1 MRLGKRLYSLVMFV
15 VVSVIG
21 GLLIAG
27 LAVPAAGLTAEVGKT
42 TATALDSLPA
52 ELSTPPQAQRSRV
65 LMADGTPLVNFYEE
79 NREYVPLKKIAPIMQ
94 KAQIAIE
101 DHRFY
106 EHGAMDLQGTMRA
119 LVSTV
124 RGNTQGASTLT
135 QQYVKMVQISAAAAR
150 GDAEGV
156 QKAQENT
163 ISRKIQ
169 ELRYAIAL
177 EKKYTKD
184 QILEFYLNIA
194 YYGDGSYGVESAAL
208 NFFGIH
214 ASELNLQQAAM
225 LAGMVRNPVGT
236 NPRTPGLDLVALQRR
251 NDVLDR
257 MASKDVAVITP
268 QEAIKAKST
277 RLRIAKPK
285 PKLHGCGNSEFPF
298 ICDYIERTLRE
309 APSLGATREDRE
321 NAIYRGGLTVRTM
334 IDPKIQRTSEKTI
347 QNYLDPRDPVDSV
360 IVMIQPGTGLIVS
373 MAQNRNKMGIKK
385 SETFWNYA
393 VSNKMGGAG
402 GYQGGSTFKMFVA
415 AAALKN
421 GLGAYGNIRVTSPM
435 DIHGMRFQSCQGPFT
450 FTGHHDVKGV
460 AGTFNLFSGAT
471 NSVNGYFTQLE
482 AAANLCDA
490 TKTAKELG
498 LQLAI
503 DPKGDLLTREYSNY
517 PSFTLGAV
525 EVTPLSL
532 VNSYATVAARGVRCD
547 PIIITSIKAPDGA
560 TLEAPS
566 ANCKR
571 VMDEGVADALS
582 KVFQGPFRSGTAAA
596 AQIPGYTVAGKT
608 GTVPDNK
615 AIWTVGFTRSLAG
628 GGMISY
634 SNEGRF
640 RSYWSGYRKQVYLKG
655 AYMQYSHRTLYG
667 LSGPE
672 AGARIF
678 KPAFAAALKNFDRKS
693 FVEPPYGIL
702 AGKKVSVP
710 GCGSVDGCR
719 SVLLA
724 NGFGA
729 YTEYITSSYPY
740 GTFLGISPSGSAVRG
755 TSIRILVSSGPPR
768 QPSRPSTP
776 DRPSTPNRPTTSTPT
791 KKPSEKPSEKP
802 KPSPTPSKKPR

>member
-1 MRLGKRLYSLVMFV
+1 MRLGKRLYSLVMFI
-15 VVSVIG
+15 VVSALG

-27 LAVPAAGLTAEVGKT
+27 LAVPLAGMSAEVGKT
-42 TATALDSLPA
+42 TATAMDSLPA
-52 ELSTPPQAQRSRV
+52 ELTMPPQAQRSRV
-65 LMADGTPLVNFYEE
+65 LMADGSPLVNFYEE
-79 NREYVPLKKIAPIMQ
+79 NRQYVPLSKIAPIMQ

-150 GDAEGV
+150 GDTEGV
-156 QKAQENT
+156 EKAQENT
-163 ISRKIQ
+163 IARKIQ

-194 YYGDGSYGVESAAL
+194 YYGDGPYGVESAAM
-208 NFFGIH
+208 NFFGVH

-236 NPRTPGLDLVALQRR
+236 NPRTPGLELVALQRR

-268 QEAIKAKST
+268 QEAAKAKT
-277 RLRIAKPK
+277 AKLGIVKAK
-285 PKLHGCGNSEFPF
+285 PKLHGCGNAEFPF
-298 ICDYIERTLRE
+298 ICDYIERTLL
-309 APSLGATREDRE
+309 ASPSLGATREDRE
-321 NAIYRGGLTVRTM
+321 NALYRGGLTIRTM
-334 IDPKIQRTSEKTI
+334 IDPKVQRKSEKTI

-360 IVMIQPGTGLIVS
+360 IVMIQPGTGLIVA
-373 MAQNRNKMGIKK
+373 MAQNRNKMGTKK
-385 SETFWNYA
+385 SQTFWNYA
-393 VSNKMGGAG
+393 VSNKMGGG
-402 GYQGGSTFKMFVA
+402 DGYQGGSTFKMFVA
-415 AAALKN
+415 AAALQN
-421 GLGAYGNIRVTSPM
+421 GLGAYGTIKVPRSM

-450 FTGHHDVKGV
+450 FTGHHDVNGV
-460 AGTFNLFSGAT
+460 GGTFNLFTGAT
-471 NSVNGYFTQLE
+471 HSVNGYFTQLE
-482 AAANLCDA
+482 SAANLCDA
-490 TKTAKELG
+490 TKIAKELG
-498 LQLAI
+498 LQVGI
-503 DPKGDLLTREYSNY
+503 DPKGDRLTREFSNY

-532 VNSYATVAARGVRCD
+532 VNAYATVAARGIRCD
-547 PIIITSIKAPDGA
+547 PIIIKSIKASDGS

-571 VMDEGVADALS
+571 VMDEGIADALS
-582 KVFQGPFRSGTAAA
+582 KVFQGPFRSGTATPARV
-596 AQIPGYTVAGKT
+596 PGYTIAGKT
-608 GTVPDNK
+608 GTVPKNR

-628 GGMISY
+628 GGMISF
-634 SNEGRF
+634 SKDPRF
-640 RSYWSGYRKQVYLKG
+640 KSYWQHRSNFLQG
-655 AYMQYSHRTLYG
+655 AYMKYSHRVLQG
-667 LSGPE
+667 ASGPE
-672 AGARIF
+672 AGAHIF
-678 KPAFAAALKNFDRKS
+678 KPAFAAALPNFDRKG

-710 GCGSVDGCR
+710 GCSSVEGCR

-729 YTEYITSSYPY
+729 YTEFIASNSPK
-740 GTFLGISPSGSAVRG
+740 GTFLGISPRVAVRG
-755 TSIRILVSSGPPR
+755 TSVRILVSSGPAPR
-768 QPSRPSTP
+768 PQTP
-776 DRPSTPNRPTTSTPT
+776 DKPKKDKKKDD
-791 KKPSEKPSEKP
+791 KKPDPD
-802 KPSPTPSKKPR
+802 PSKKPPKKTP